1 MEYKRFGSKILV
13 RIDKDEEIL
22 EKVKE
27 LALKEK
33 IRLAAV
39 QALGATNSFTVGV
52 YNVAE
57 KKYYA
62 NTFSGSFE
70 IVSLTGTINT
80 MNGEFYTHLH
90 MSAGNDKGE
99 VFGGHLNRAVV
110 SATCEM
116 VVDVLDGTVDRAYD
130 PVTGLN
136 LFKFQSVQEN
146 DCAESVLKE
155 SKMKIRKAEE
165 KDIPRLLALLGQV
178 LQIHAEIRPDIFIS
192 GTTKYTVGQLA
203 ELLKQEDK
211 PIYVAVDEDDVCRG
225 YAFCQLKE
233 QPFSTNMVPFKSLF
247 VDDLCV
253 DRQAR
258 GQHIGESLFE
268 YVKQQAKE
276 LGCYEVTLNVW
287 AGNTPA
293 EHFYEKMGMKTK
305 ERQME
310 YIL

>member
-136 LFKFQSVQEN
+136 LFKFQSVKKN

-247 VDDLCV
+247 IDDLCV